1 MAAARPG
8 DPEAAGP
15 PPGSG
20 EDGPERPGAEADLDA
35 AIDDALAELA
45 RDHAPPPSADDGP
58 GATAESA
65 RARTERWRRSRAGL
79 RAAVHTLS
87 TRVVTDGAGA
97 APEASGAPAGSAAT
111 DEGRSGGRRAS
122 PFEWGFLGGLGVL
135 IAYITFLVLDSIRDT
150 LVMIAIAT
158 LLAIGLD
165 PLVSM
170 MTRRGLRRGAGVAVV
185 FLGLLA
191 VIAAAIYAIIPPIV
205 NEVGS
210 FINSVP
216 VLITDL
222 QTNSTIRDLD
232 QRFGLLDA
240 LRNSNIVQNVGS
252 GAAGGILS
260 AGFTVATVFADLLI
274 VLILTLYFL
283 AGFHRIKAAAYRLVP
298 ASRRARVTD
307 LSDRIL
313 KQMGGYLSGATIIA
327 LQAGLVAGAFSA
339 IIGLPYP
346 WAIALAAAVLDFIPV
361 VGPIIVGVSITLIGF
376 TQGVAIGIISGT
388 FYLCQHLFEA
398 YWLYPRVMRR
408 TVNISTGGVVVAIL
422 IGAALLGVTGAIL
435 AVPVAAAIMLI
446 VREVIMPMQERS

>member
-1 MAAARPG
+1 MAAAR
-8 DPEAAGP
+8 AGGSGASEP
-15 PPGSG
+15 PPDPGEVGDERHGS
-20 EDGPERPGAEADLDA
+20 DAALDA

-45 RDHAPPPSADDGP
+45 RDHLPAGAADGSTEAPHS
-58 GATAESA
+58 
-65 RARTERWRRSRAGL
+65 ERWRRSRAGL
-79 RAAVHTLS
+79 RAAMHTLAA
-87 TRVVTDGAGA
+87 RVVTDR
-97 APEASGAPAGSAAT
+97 PVVESEAGSEAAS
-111 DEGRSGGRRAS
+111 DDRPAAAAGDDRLGRGRAS
-122 PFEWGFLGGLGVL
+122 PFQWGFLGGLGVL

-170 MTRRGLRRGAGVAVV
+170 MTRRGMRRGAGVAVV
-185 FLGLLA
+185 FLGLLL
-191 VIAAAIYAIIPPIV
+191 VIAAAVYAIIPPIV

-210 FINSVP
+210 FIGSVP
-216 VLITDL
+216 TLITNL
-222 QTNSTIRDLD
+222 QTNETIHDLD
-232 QRFGLLDA
+232 QRFGLLEA
-240 LRNSNIVQNVGS
+240 LRNSNIVQSVGS

-260 AGFTVATVFADLLI
+260 AGFTVATVFAELFI
-274 VLILTLYFL
+274 VLVLTLYFL
-283 AGFHRIKAAAYRLVP
+283 AGFGRIKAAAYRLVP
-298 ASRRARVTD
+298 ASRRVRVMD

-327 LQAGLVAGAFSA
+327 IQAGLVAGTFSA
-339 IIGLPYP
+339 VIGLPYP
-346 WAIALAAAVLDFIPV
+346 WAIGLGAAVLDFIPV
-361 VGPIIVGVSITLIGF
+361 VGPIIVGISITLIGF
-376 TQGVAIGIISGT
+376 TQGVAIGIISGA

-422 IGAALLGVTGAIL
+422 IGGALLGVTGAIL